1 MYIYHNLRKC
11 LCVYIYKYYVYAV
24 YPNLAIEQGHH
35 LVLVSGDFLAAA
47 TGYGTEAIH
56 PDIFR
61 YLAGVPSQ
69 AESSRYQCAES
80 SRKKKRCHAIFNGQ
94 KGAGTVWFSVPAGQ
108 GSKTACWFT
117 PSSHIRL
124 AAVFFSHD
132 FSYLSVFSKEH
143 VLQVTVPL
151 TKLLSFTGSNWWI
164 KKWRFPNPTCW
175 SVSVSKSHFIV

>member
-1 MYIYHNLRKC
+1 MFVSKCIYTITSASVY
-11 LCVYIYKYYVYAV
+11 VYIYKYYVYAV

-80 SRKKKRCHAIFNGQ
+80 SRKKNVAMQFSTAKKEQEQYDFPYQLVKDLKRHVDLPPPATSDWQPFFFPMIFRTFLCFPKNMCC
-94 KGAGTVWFSVPAGQ
+94 K
-108 GSKTACWFT
+108 
-117 PSSHIRL
+117 
-124 AAVFFSHD
+124 
-132 FSYLSVFSKEH
+132 
-143 VLQVTVPL
+143 LQ
-151 TKLLSFTGSNWWI
+151 S
-164 KKWRFPNPTCW
+164 R
-175 SVSVSKSHFIV
+175 

>member
-80 SRKKKRCHAIFNGQ
+80 SRKKKLPCNFQRPKRSRNSMIFR
-94 KGAGTVWFSVPAGQ
+94 TS
-108 GSKTACWFT
+108 
-117 PSSHIRL
+117 
-124 AAVFFSHD
+124 
-132 FSYLSVFSKEH
+132 
-143 VLQVTVPL
+143 
-151 TKLLSFTGSNWWI
+151 
-164 KKWRFPNPTCW
+164 W
-175 SVSVSKSHFIV
+175 SRI